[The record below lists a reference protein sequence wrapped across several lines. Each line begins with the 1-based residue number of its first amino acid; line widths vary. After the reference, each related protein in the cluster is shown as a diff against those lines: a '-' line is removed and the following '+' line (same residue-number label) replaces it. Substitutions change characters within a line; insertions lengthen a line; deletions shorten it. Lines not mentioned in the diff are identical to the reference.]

1 MEKKGKKL
9 ICDRCGEEIF
19 LERLTDTTTDDG
31 YAIFENYES
40 KPEGW
45 KMVYR
50 SMSDTDTTHLC
61 PTCAGI
67 FEDVLNNFWRGD
79 ALDEGF

>member
-19 LERLTDTTTDDG
+19 LERLNDTLTYEG
-31 YAIFENYES
+31 YIRFENYAS

-45 KMVYR
+45 KTVYR
-50 SMSDTDTTHLC
+50 SMSGTDMAHLC

-67 FEDVLNNFWRGD
+67 FEDVLKHFWEGD
-79 ALDEGF
+79 YLYE

>member
-19 LERLTDTTTDDG
+19 LERLQDDTTDDG

-45 KMVYR
+45 KTVYR
-50 SMSDTDTTHLC
+50 SISGTDLANLC
-61 PTCAGI
+61 PTCGSI
-67 FEDVLNNFWRGD
+67 FEDVLKHFWEGD
-79 ALDEGF
+79 CLYE